1 MSLCSCWLLPAAA
14 PAGCSW
20 LPARVS
26 CSWLLLAALHFLV
39 TLGCFWLSWIFR
51 FFWSAWLRV
60 PFRTCL
66 SAWPLAWFCI
76 CWSICCGFLKLF
88 AQQNHLF
95 VFPLRSRCFPMRL
108 GWTNANLCICS
119 PVLVV
124 PSVCLQL
131 ASSLQIATSRC

>member
-39 TLGCFWLSWIFR
+39 ILGCFWLSWIFR

-124 PSVCLQL
+124 PSVCLL
-131 ASSLQIATSRC
+131 VS